1 MQKILKN
8 ERGSVALFVLL
19 SALFFLV
26 VVTGVAVS
34 FKNKEAQIDSQFEK
48 IKLSYEKD
56 ANQVYDEVINSKKGF
71 SSNYGTIE
79 VIWLEGNTNTIA
91 SAPNEPDMFMEFEKV
106 AWTDDGTEF
115 TPTQNSD
122 WYSYNSIS
130 GKEDNITSH
139 WANAKNTADGSYFV
153 WIPRFAY
160 RIIYWDSEERNYITG
175 YFDGRGMVD
184 VNGNVVTKNVNEEE
198 KQITL
203 DSGINTVTQ
212 NGIQYIVHPAFDK
225 SVDNGG
231 WSHKLN
237 GFWVAKYEMSRED
250 YDSASNSWNPT
261 TARYGGGNIELNDSN
276 ITTIRM
282 VSKPNVTS
290 WRDIGL
296 NRCSVNSNNYADSM
310 YSHLIKNSEWGAVA
324 YLTHSQ
330 YGRNGKE
337 ISVNQ
342 CTGYVTG
349 AGRGTGTNT
358 IYNSTYA
365 VEESTGLP
373 KAEQQYNGNIGK
385 ASSSTGNIYGV
396 YDLSGGAMEYVA
408 CFDKLGDPTIII
420 GDNHE
425 SSKLVTLYSNGTET
439 YTGVLLYNVGK
450 VGDATKEVYNGKTKN
465 WFSDQSRFVSFD
477 YPALLRGGRYG
488 NTYSAGIFSSNSS
501 NGGQL
506 EQISFRVVL
515 IFNK

>member
-56 ANQVYDEVINSKKGF
+56 ANQVYDEAINSKVEF

-79 VIWLEGNTNTIA
+79 VIWLEGNTNTIV
-91 SAPNEPDMFMEFEKV
+91 SSPNEPNMYSGFEKV

-115 TPTQNSD
+115 TPTQNSE

-130 GKEDNITSH
+130 GKEDNTTSH

-160 RIIYWDSEERNYITG
+160 RITYWDSEERNYITG

-184 VNGNVVTKNVNEEE
+184 VKGNVVTKTVNEEE

-212 NGIQYIVHPAFDK
+212 NGKQYIVHPAFDN

-231 WSHKLN
+231 WRNKLS

-250 YDSASNSWNPT
+250 YDSTSNTWKPT
-261 TARYGGGNIELNDSN
+261 TASYGGGNVRLTDSN
-276 ITTIRM
+276 SSNIRV

-290 WRDIGL
+290 WRRISL
-296 NRCSVNSNNYADSM
+296 MWSRNNSEYYDREKE
-310 YSHLIKNSEWGAVA
+310 SHLIKNSEWGAVA

-330 YGRNGKE
+330 YGRNGNE
-337 ISVNQ
+337 ISVNR
-342 CTGYVTG
+342 CTGYITG

-358 IYNSTYA
+358 IYNSTYD

-373 KAEQQYNGNIGK
+373 AADQQYNGNIGK
-385 ASSSTGNIYGV
+385 ASSSTGNLYGI
-396 YDLSGGAMEYVA
+396 YDLSGGAIEYVS
-408 CFDKLGDPTIII
+408 CYDKLGDTTIVLAT
-420 GDNHE
+420 NPV
-425 SSKLVTLYSNGTET
+425 SSEYTTIYSNGEEP
-439 YTGVLLYNVGK
+439 YSGVLIYNVGK
-450 VGDATKEVYNGKTKN
+450 VGDATKEVCNGETSN
-465 WFSDQSRFVSFD
+465 WFNDTSNFLSFD
-477 YPALLRGGRYG
+477 YPTFIRGGGYG
-488 NTYSAGIFSSNSS
+488 NSNTAGVFYS
-501 NGGQL
+501 NGSTGGYN
-506 EQISFRVVL
+506 ERFSFRIAL
-515 IFNK
+515 AQ